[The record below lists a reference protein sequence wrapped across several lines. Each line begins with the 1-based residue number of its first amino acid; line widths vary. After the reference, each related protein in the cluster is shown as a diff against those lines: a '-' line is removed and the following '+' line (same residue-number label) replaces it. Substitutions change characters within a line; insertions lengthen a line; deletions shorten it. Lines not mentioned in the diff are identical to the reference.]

1 MKRCVILIFCTV
13 LMFTSCTFVPSQKN
27 DDTEKAV
34 EVFNEEN
41 YEVKLNDNV
50 RAMWITQYDITL
62 MCIKNGAQ
70 RPIDE
75 YRSRVSMMVAT
86 LLSLGINT
94 VFIQARPNG
103 DSLYDSDI
111 FPPSAYASGK
121 LGQDSAYDVFGI
133 LANEAIRA
141 GISVHAWI
149 NPLRLMKISELSE
162 IDEKYVI
169 GRWKNDFLGTRISTV
184 GEYCY
189 LDPAYTEVRDL
200 IVSGAIELMDRYDID
215 GIHIDDYFYPTTAK
229 AFDAISYEIYG
240 NGLSLADFRR
250 KNINLLISE
259 LHAAASARE
268 LIFGVSPGGN
278 MDRNYNEL
286 YADIEE
292 WCEQGIVDY
301 LCPQIYFGL
310 LHETFPFEKTARE
323 FSLMCAENG
332 IDLIIGMTLEKA
344 QNGYNGIGDVY
355 AGSGKNEWIDN
366 KDVLA
371 RCADVVFSLDC
382 KGIAFFSYRL
392 FYSPNDRSENEA
404 TKEER
409 ENLFKVIENKVA

>member
-1 MKRCVILIFCTV
+1 MKRCVILILCTV
-13 LMFTSCTFVPSQKN
+13 LAFTSCTVVPSQKN

-34 EVFNEEN
+34 EVFNEES

-62 MCIKNGAQ
+62 MCIKNGVQ

-121 LGQDSAYDVFGI
+121 IGQDSAYDVFGI

-229 AFDAISYEIYG
+229 DFDAISYKIYG
-240 NGLSLADFRR
+240 SGLSLHDFRR
-250 KNINLLISE
+250 KNISLIVSE
-259 LHAAASARE
+259 LHEATRARG

-278 MDRNYNEL
+278 MVRNYNEL
-286 YADIEE
+286 YADVEE
-292 WCEQGIVDY
+292 WCENGNVDY

-344 QNGYNGIGDVY
+344 QNGYNGVADAY

-371 RCADVVFSLDC
+371 RCAEAVFSLDC

-392 FYSPNDRSENEA
+392 FFSPSDRSENEA

-409 ENLFKVIENKVA
+409 ENLFKLIENKVA